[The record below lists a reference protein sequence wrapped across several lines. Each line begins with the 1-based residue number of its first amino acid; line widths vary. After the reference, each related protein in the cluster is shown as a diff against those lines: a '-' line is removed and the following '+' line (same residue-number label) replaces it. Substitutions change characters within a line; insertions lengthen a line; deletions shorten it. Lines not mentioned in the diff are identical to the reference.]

1 MVGILIG
8 VLSLLLVVVL
18 VAVLAAGGVRVDKF
32 ALNTTCFTVH
42 LRIINIHFHSGGD
55 EDPDPKPLQPAIF
68 KTPPKGEFVENT
80 CSLSNFLSN
89 YTYTCYMQANI

>member
-18 VAVLAAGGVRVDKF
+18 VAVLAAGAVRLDKF
-32 ALNTTCFTVH
+32 ALKTQCFTKNWKCLVH
-42 LRIINIHFHSGGD
+42 IHSGGD

-68 KTPPKGEFVENT
+68 KTPPKGEFSENI
-80 CSLSNFLSN
+80 CSFFIFLSN
-89 YTYTCYMQANI
+89 YTYTCYT

>member
-18 VAVLAAGGVRVDKF
+18 VAVLAAGAVGLDKF
-32 ALNTTCFTVH
+32 ALWKNLVH
-42 LRIINIHFHSGGD
+42 IHSGGN

-68 KTPPKGEFVENT
+68 KTPPKGEFSENIYIF
-80 CSLSNFLSN
+80 SIF
-89 YTYTCYMQANI
+89 